1 LVWTKERVICVDT
14 KGPHLVHETARR
26 KLLRIRPATNGPRL
40 DVQFVSKGKYDDNL
54 EQKHTGGYTC
64 WGMGDDGTIQS
75 VTFEDMDAAVK
86 HLVDD
91 NLHPA

>member
-1 LVWTKERVICVDT
+1 M
-14 KGPHLVHETARR
+14 
-26 KLLRIRPATNGPRL
+26 
-40 DVQFVSKGKYDDNL
+40 QFVSKGKYDDDL

-64 WGMGDDGTIQS
+64 WGMGDGGTIQS

-91 NLHPA
+91 NLHPG